1 MSPEEYKRLAEGQGE
16 IAARIF
22 QLRQQIDLHLQANNT
37 DAVTKLLCL
46 ISTLESQ
53 RRTKPKP

>member
-22 QLRQQIDLHLQANNT
+22 QLREQVDLHLQAGNA
-37 DAVTKLLCL
+37 DVVTKLLCL
-46 ISTLESQ
+46 ISTLEGE
-53 RRTKPKP
+53 RAKRP